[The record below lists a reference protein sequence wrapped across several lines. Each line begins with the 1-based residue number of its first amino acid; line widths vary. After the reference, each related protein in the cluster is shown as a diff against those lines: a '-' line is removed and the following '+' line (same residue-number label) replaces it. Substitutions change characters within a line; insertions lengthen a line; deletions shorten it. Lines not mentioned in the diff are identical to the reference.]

1 MRKLY
6 FLIFFFFFW
15 FSCTSPSNYERSII
29 DYLETDKKGVITDMQ
44 IEFLSI
50 NVSDITV
57 ADSISILQKQF
68 KTEKAK
74 KIETIQNSISRLQN
88 EIQEQRGKK
97 NQVVAKAL
105 ISRWEKDL
113 EKYQSE
119 LTIAKN
125 WQADYLN
132 RYNSRNTSEILAKKA
147 YCKFSFF
154 NPQLQTRQELSALF
168 ILSADGE
175 KCNNMIK
182 Q

>member
-6 FLIFFFFFW
+6 ILILFPLVW
-15 FSCTSPSNYERSII
+15 FSCSSPSNYEKAIV
-29 DYLETDKKGVITDMQ
+29 DYLETDKKGVKTDLQ

-50 NVSDITV
+50 NVLDITV
-57 ADSISILQKQF
+57 ADSVAILQKQF
-68 KTEKAK
+68 EAKKTKKTES
-74 KIETIQNSISRLQN
+74 IQSSISRLQN
-88 EIQEQRGKK
+88 KIQEQKGKK
-97 NQVVAKAL
+97 NQVVAKSL

-113 EKYQSE
+113 EKLQSD
-119 LTIAKN
+119 LTIAQN

-132 RYNSRNTSEILAKKA
+132 RYDSRNSSEILAKKA
-147 YCKFSFF
+147 DCKFSFF
-154 NPQLQTRQELSALF
+154 NPKLQARQELTALF